1 MQLTATRQLTEAN
14 TADYNIGNREQT
26 SKQQITEKL
35 QLKKRENE
43 EQEANLKN
51 DQHNKMS

>member
-43 EQEANLKN
+43 E
-51 DQHNKMS
+51 